1 MHTHTHNAMATVVGW
16 VEILLDWKAAA
27 CLEVE
32 LVHLV
37 VGVWQNVVLVEDLG
51 SPGSA
56 PGDII

>member
-1 MHTHTHNAMATVVGW
+1 MATVVGW

-37 VGVWQNVVLVEDLG
+37 VGVWQCVVQVEDLG